1 MQSTETSNPV
11 SEIEDLENDNTLA
24 KFVTL
29 ILKEANKAGAIEIIM
44 VPQFRSYQSR
54 KMWQV

>member
-1 MQSTETSNPV
+1 MQSTETSNPE

-29 ILKEANKAGAIEIIM
+29 ILKEANNAGGTENIM
-44 VPQFRSYQSR
+44 FPRFRSNQSR
-54 KMWQV
+54 RMWQV

>member
-1 MQSTETSNPV
+1 MESTETSNPE

-29 ILKEANKAGAIEIIM
+29 ILKEANKAGATEIIM
-44 VPQFRSYQSR
+44 FPQFRSNQSR
-54 KMWQV
+54 RM